1 MARAVEAEASVPR
14 GCYRPSPFLSVLR
27 DFGHAFELGRGST
40 EAWSSAESRRCCLW
54 AYEFRGKYSAKVA
67 KLPERNLT
75 IKTPIFLS
83 GHYFALLFDLKY
95 SSKEVGF
102 LSG

>member
-1 MARAVEAEASVPR
+1 M
-14 GCYRPSPFLSVLR
+14 
-27 DFGHAFELGRGST
+27 
-40 EAWSSAESRRCCLW
+40 W

-75 IKTPIFLS
+75 VKTPILLS
-83 GHYFALLFDLKY
+83 GHYSALLFDLKY